1 MSERLHLTKP
11 IDGWFGDFLVTLIEV
26 HAGGATA
33 LHGDIIPDG
42 ARALLRFPWR
52 GAELE
57 VTAEIA
63 ASGSDGRSMLRFVE
77 ESAELRKAIDAS
89 GDELLRA
96 QEANL
101 RGEREKNV
109 VGEET
114 LTSASL
120 GARAFR
126 GYIVF
131 RLTAQ
136 GWKQRRSLLPD
147 QPEDGFTVS
156 EDEPQEQIDILCR
169 TYESGDA
176 ETQKMMRSI
185 AELSTRR

>member
-1 MSERLHLTKP
+1 MSDRLHLTRP

-26 HAGGATA
+26 NAGGATA
-33 LHGDIIPDG
+33 LHGDLIPDG

-57 VTAEIA
+57 VTAEI
-63 ASGSDGRSMLRFVE
+63 SGGSDGRSTLRFVE
-77 ESAELRKAIDAS
+77 ESAELRQAIDAS
-89 GDELLRA
+89 GDEVLRA
-96 QEANL
+96 QQANL

>member
-1 MSERLHLTKP
+1 LSDRLNLTKP
-11 IDGWFGDFLVTLIEV
+11 LDGWFGDFLVTLIEV
-26 HAGGATA
+26 NFRGATA
-33 LHGDIIPDG
+33 LHGDVIPHG

-57 VTAEIA
+57 ITAEIA
-63 ASGSDGRSMLRFVE
+63 GGADGRSMLRFVE
-77 ESAELRKAIDAS
+77 ESAELRQAIDAS

-109 VGEET
+109 IGEET
-114 LTSASL
+114 LTAASL
-120 GARAFR
+120 GARAPR

-131 RLTAQ
+131 RLTSK
-136 GWKQRRSLLPD
+136 GWKQKRSLAPD
-147 QPEDGFTVS
+147 QPKDGFTVS
-156 EDEPQEQIDILCR
+156 EDEPQEQIDMLCR
-169 TYESGDA
+169 TYESGDD
-176 ETQKMMRSI
+176 ETKKMMRSI

>member
-1 MSERLHLTKP
+1 VSERLHLTKP

-33 LHGDIIPDG
+33 LHGDVIPDG

-57 VTAEIA
+57 VTAEI
-63 ASGSDGRSMLRFVE
+63 SGGSDGRSTLRFVE
-77 ESAELRKAIDAS
+77 DSVELQEAINAS

-114 LTSASL
+114 LTAASL
-120 GARAFR
+120 GARALR
-126 GYIVF
+126 SYIVF
-131 RLTAQ
+131 RLTPD
-136 GWKQRRSLLPD
+136 GWQQTRSLLPD
-147 QPEDGFTVS
+147 QPEDGFAVS
-156 EDEPQEQIDILCR
+156 ADEPQEQIDMLCR

>member
-1 MSERLHLTKP
+1 MEDS
-11 IDGWFGDFLVTLIEV
+11 V
-26 HAGGATA
+26 
-33 LHGDIIPDG
+33 
-42 ARALLRFPWR
+42 
-52 GAELE
+52 ELQE
-57 VTAEIA
+57 
-63 ASGSDGRSMLRFVE
+63 
-77 ESAELRKAIDAS
+77 AINAS

-101 RGEREKNV
+101 RGEREKNII
-109 VGEET
+109 GEET

-126 GYIVF
+126 GFIVF
-131 RLTAQ
+131 RLTVE

-185 AELSTRR
+185 AKLSTRR

>member
-1 MSERLHLTKP
+1 LSDRLNLTKP
-11 IDGWFGDFLVTLIEV
+11 LDGWFGDFLVTLIEITSD
-26 HAGGATA
+26 GATA
-33 LHGDIIPDG
+33 LHGDAIPNG

-52 GAELE
+52 GVDLE
-57 VTAEIA
+57 VTAEI
-63 ASGSDGRSMLRFVE
+63 SGGSDGRSTLRFVDK
-77 ESAELRKAIDAS
+77 SAELRQAIDAS

-96 QEANL
+96 QVANL
-101 RGEREKNV
+101 RGDREKNII
-109 VGEET
+109 GEET

-120 GARAFR
+120 GARGLL

-131 RLTAQ
+131 RLTPD
-136 GWKQRRSLLPD
+136 GWQQTRSLLPD
-147 QPEDGFTVS
+147 QPDDGFTVLA
-156 EDEPQEQIDILCR
+156 DEPQEQIDMLCR